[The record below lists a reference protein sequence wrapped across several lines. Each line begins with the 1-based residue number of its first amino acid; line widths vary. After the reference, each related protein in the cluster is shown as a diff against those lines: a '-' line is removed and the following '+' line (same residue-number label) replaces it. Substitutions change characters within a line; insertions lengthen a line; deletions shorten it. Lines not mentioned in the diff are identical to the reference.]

1 VNLSLPDARVAVKIC
16 GLTNRD
22 DARAAIDAGA
32 DLLGFNAWPGSKR
45 YLDLEAHAAWIADL
59 PAIRVAL
66 LVNATL
72 DEARRVAAL
81 PFIDALQL
89 HGDEDAAYCAAAA
102 SFGKPIVKALRVSEP
117 AHFGTAET
125 FSTPH
130 LLLDAQVPGAYGGTG
145 VRVNTALVRQF
156 SAAHP
161 KLTLWL
167 AGGLLP
173 DNVAEAIRDTK
184 PRVVDVSSGVE
195 RQPGWKDFA
204 KMRAFCAAA
213 RAA

>member
-1 VNLSLPDARVAVKIC
+1 VNLSLPDTRVAVKIC

-22 DARAAIDAGA
+22 DARAALDAGA
-32 DLLGFNAWPGSKR
+32 DLLGFNLWPGSKR
-45 YLDLEAHAAWIADL
+45 YLDLAAHAAWIAEL
-59 PAIRVAL
+59 PAVRIAL

-72 DEARRVAAL
+72 DEARHIAAL

-89 HGDEDAAYCAAAA
+89 HGDEDAAYCAAVAG
-102 SFGKPIVKALRVSEP
+102 FGKPTVKALRVSEP
-117 AHFGTAET
+117 AHFATADT
-125 FSTPH
+125 FSTSH

-145 VRVNTALVRQF
+145 VRVHTPLVRQF

-161 KLTLWL
+161 NLALWL

-173 DNVAEAIRDTK
+173 ENVADAIRETR

-195 RQPGWKDFA
+195 HQPGRKDFA